1 MRYIIQNTVISE
13 QILSFCIGHITHA
26 WQQRRT
32 VPFIIADSFAL
43 NVRNDISFTHNR
55 AHPHTT
61 HQTTHTHN
69 WIRAHTY
76 ITLAHL
82 HVWLL
87 AFHHDIPPSI
97 RLLRVWLN
105 TYAKSWH
112 TNDTFIVSRIPN
124 ILNTKRYQVNIMS
137 ISTDNNIMN
146 IVSFDSKYTSSSHHT
161 VCLGLLDPMG
171 QSWNHSY
178 DESGR
183 PQLEPD
189 HSPTHGTPA
198 LTFSLPI
205 PTHALSAICHN
216 IAAPIKRL
224 PHNRQRMIIVL
235 VDRIFNR
242 THFVVAGEYVGIP
255 PTSLIPHHYGYGIL
269 NTFGAR
275 RGYNSHHIRTDNHQA
290 DLFLTFP
297 FAQHTRHGEPTPLD
311 ELLLSYQH
319 RPVLT
324 HQDSLSD
331 DYPNV
336 HIRRIELLIQH
347 RGISPM
353 IPPLHAINHQ
363 I

>member
-1 MRYIIQNTVISE
+1 MRYIIQNTIISE

-55 AHPHTT
+55 AHPRTT
-61 HQTTHTHN
+61 HQTARTHN
-69 WIRAHTY
+69 WIRACTCV
-76 ITLAHL
+76 TLAHL

-87 AFHHDIPPSI
+87 AFHHVIPPSI

-112 TNDTFIVSRIPN
+112 TNNTLIVSRIPR
-124 ILNTKRYQVNIMS
+124 ILNTKRFQVNIMS
-137 ISTDNNIMN
+137 INTDNNIMN
-146 IVSFDSKYTSSSHHT
+146 IVSFDSEYISSSHHT

-171 QSWNHSY
+171 QPWNHSY

-183 PQLEPD
+183 PQLEPS
-189 HSPTHGTPA
+189 HTSTQGTPA

-205 PTHALSAICHN
+205 PNHAFSAICDN
-216 IAAPIKRL
+216 IATPIKRL

-242 THFVVAGEYVGIP
+242 THFVIAGEYVGVS
-255 PTSLIPHHYGYGIL
+255 PTSLIPHHYGCGIL

-275 RGYNSHHIRTDNHQA
+275 RGYNSHHIRTDDYQA

-297 FAQHTRHGEPTPLD
+297 FAQHTRNGGPTPLH

-331 DYPNV
+331 DYSNRV
-336 HIRRIELLIQH
+336 ELLIQH
-347 RGISPM
+347 RVTSP
-353 IPPLHAINHQ
+353 ITPPLHTINHP